1 MGTMSAASSSRQ
13 NWHRRIPSPEAL
25 RSRVFLATGGSSVSI
40 TMVAPVLAGSTSPTS
55 FCVFNHCVNGTSS
68 AARIDEWCL
77 GFPDASRDAWNCAL
91 YSLSL

>member
-1 MGTMSAASSSRQ
+1 MSAASSSRQ
-13 NWHRRIPSPEAL
+13 NWHSRLPSPEAL
-25 RSRVFLATGGSSVSI
+25 RSRAFSTTGGSSVSI
-40 TMVAPVLAGSTSPTS
+40 TMVALVLVGVTSPTGCC
-55 FCVFNHCVNGTSS
+55 FFNHCAKGTSS